1 MRVRVRVR
9 EAGRQRRESKAV
21 GERSGKQ
28 APEGEKSQESR
39 GVREGEGRGGS
50 TGRSQGDE
58 QHRAVQASLWRV
70 EASLYPR
77 RVEGAGSGGRG

>member
-1 MRVRVRVR
+1 VRVR

-39 GVREGEGRGGS
+39 GVREGEGRGGE
-50 TGRSQGDE
+50 GRVDRQKPG
-58 QHRAVQASLWRV
+58 
-70 EASLYPR
+70 R
-77 RVEGAGSGGRG
+77 RKAQSGAGQPLEGGGQPLPSEGGGRG